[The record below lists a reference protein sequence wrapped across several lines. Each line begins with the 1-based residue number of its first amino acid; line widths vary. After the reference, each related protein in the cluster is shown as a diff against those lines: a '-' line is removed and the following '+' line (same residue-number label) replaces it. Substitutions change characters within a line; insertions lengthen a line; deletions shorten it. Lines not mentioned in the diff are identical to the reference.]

1 MKQIL
6 CFGDSNTYGLIPGT
20 TNQRYGWGTRWTSI
34 LDDKVRTK
42 GYRVIE
48 EGLCGRTT
56 VFDDPFRTE
65 RRGTEMLPA
74 ILESHR
80 PVDTIVLML
89 GTNDCKS
96 VYSATPEVIGQGI
109 EQLLDQINTVNPDA
123 KILLVS
129 PIYLGERIWEEDF
142 DPEFDKNSIEETLK
156 PVYGDN
162 IDPED
167 LVVEGGVVD
176 SEETTEDAD
185 KEDAADTDET
195 SDDTKDAET
204 TEEPE
209 ETEAAEDAE

>member
-1 MKQIL
+1 
-6 CFGDSNTYGLIPGT
+6 
-20 TNQRYGWGTRWTSI
+20 
-34 LDDKVRTK
+34 
-42 GYRVIE
+42 
-48 EGLCGRTT
+48 
-56 VFDDPFRTE
+56 
-65 RRGTEMLPA
+65 MLPA

-142 DPEFDKNSIEETLK
+142 DPEFDKNSIE
-156 PVYGDN
+156 
-162 IDPED
+162 
-167 LVVEGGVVD
+167 GGVVD
-176 SEETTEDAD
+176 SE
-185 KEDAADTDET
+185 
-195 SDDTKDAET
+195 ET

>member
-20 TNQRYGWGTRWTSI
+20 ANQRYGWGTRWTSI

-48 EGLCGRTT
+48 EGLCGGTT

-129 PIYLGERIWEEDF
+129 PIYLGERILIR
-142 DPEFDKNSIEETLK
+142 NSIRILSK
-156 PVYGDN
+156 YHGICPGCMRK
-162 IDPED
+162 
-167 LVVEGGVVD
+167 L
-176 SEETTEDAD
+176 
-185 KEDAADTDET
+185 
-195 SDDTKDAET
+195 
-204 TEEPE
+204 PE
-209 ETEAAEDAE
+209 EEIFLIFRLQNLPDREKPIRSIWMNWDIADLQMQFMKSLQDEA

>member
-109 EQLLDQINTVNPDA
+109 EQLLDQINTVNRML
-123 KILLVS
+123 KYYWYLQSTLGRESGKRIL
-129 PIYLGERIWEEDF
+129 IR
-142 DPEFDKNSIEETLK
+142 NSIRILSK
-156 PVYGDN
+156 YHGICPGCMRK
-162 IDPED
+162 
-167 LVVEGGVVD
+167 
-176 SEETTEDAD
+176 S
-185 KEDAADTDET
+185 
-195 SDDTKDAET
+195 
-204 TEEPE
+204 PE
-209 ETEAAEDAE
+209 EEIFLIFRLQNLPDREKPIRSIWMNWDIADLQMQFMKSLQDEA

>member
-109 EQLLDQINTVNPDA
+109 EQLLDQINTVNPDHGICPGCMR
-123 KILLVS
+123 KSLEEEIFLIFRLQNLPDREK
-129 PIYLGERIWEEDF
+129 PIRSIWMNWD
-142 DPEFDKNSIEETLK
+142 IA
-156 PVYGDN
+156 
-162 IDPED
+162 D
-167 LVVEGGVVD
+167 LQMQFMK
-176 SEETTEDAD
+176 SLQ
-185 KEDAADTDET
+185 DE
-195 SDDTKDAET
+195 A
-204 TEEPE
+204 
-209 ETEAAEDAE
+209 

>member
-20 TNQRYGWGTRWTSI
+20 ANQRYGWGTRWTSI

-129 PIYLGERIWEEDF
+129 PIYLGERILIR
-142 DPEFDKNSIEETLK
+142 NSIRILSK
-156 PVYGDN
+156 YHGICPGCMRK
-162 IDPED
+162 
-167 LVVEGGVVD
+167 
-176 SEETTEDAD
+176 S
-185 KEDAADTDET
+185 
-195 SDDTKDAET
+195 
-204 TEEPE
+204 PE
-209 ETEAAEDAE
+209 EIFLIFRLQNLPDREKPIRSIWMNWDIADLQMQFMKSLQDEA

>member
-20 TNQRYGWGTRWTSI
+20 ANQRYGWGTRWISI

-56 VFDDPFRTE
+56 VFDDPFCTE

-129 PIYLGERIWEEDF
+129 PIYLGERILIR
-142 DPEFDKNSIEETLK
+142 NSIRILSKYHGICPGCMRKSLEEEIFLIFRLQNLPDREK
-156 PVYGDN
+156 PIRSIWMNWD
-162 IDPED
+162 IAD
-167 LVVEGGVVD
+167 LQMQFMK
-176 SEETTEDAD
+176 SLQ
-185 KEDAADTDET
+185 DE
-195 SDDTKDAET
+195 A
-204 TEEPE
+204 
-209 ETEAAEDAE
+209 

>member
-56 VFDDPFRTE
+56 VFDNPFRTE

-129 PIYLGERIWEEDF
+129 PIYLGERILIR
-142 DPEFDKNSIEETLK
+142 NSIRILSK
-156 PVYGDN
+156 CHAICPGCMRK
-162 IDPED
+162 
-167 LVVEGGVVD
+167 
-176 SEETTEDAD
+176 S
-185 KEDAADTDET
+185 
-195 SDDTKDAET
+195 
-204 TEEPE
+204 PE
-209 ETEAAEDAE
+209 EEIFLIFRLQNLPDREKPIRSIWMNWDIADLQMQFMKSLQDEA

>member
-20 TNQRYGWGTRWTSI
+20 ANQRYGWGTRWTSI

-129 PIYLGERIWEEDF
+129 PIYLGERILIR
-142 DPEFDKNSIEETLK
+142 NSIRILSK
-156 PVYGDN
+156 YHGICPGCMRK
-162 IDPED
+162 
-167 LVVEGGVVD
+167 
-176 SEETTEDAD
+176 S
-185 KEDAADTDET
+185 
-195 SDDTKDAET
+195 
-204 TEEPE
+204 PE
-209 ETEAAEDAE
+209 EEIFLIFRLQNLPDREKPIRSIWMNWDIADLQMQFMKSLQYDA

>member
-20 TNQRYGWGTRWTSI
+20 ANQRYGWGTRWTSI

-56 VFDDPFRTE
+56 VFDDPFCTE
-65 RRGTEMLPA
+65 RCGTEMLPA
-74 ILESHR
+74 SLESHR
-80 PVDTIVLML
+80 PVNTIVLML

-129 PIYLGERIWEEDF
+129 PIYIGERILIR
-142 DPEFDKNSIEETLK
+142 NSIRILSK
-156 PVYGDN
+156 YHGICPGCMRK
-162 IDPED
+162 
-167 LVVEGGVVD
+167 
-176 SEETTEDAD
+176 S
-185 KEDAADTDET
+185 
-195 SDDTKDAET
+195 
-204 TEEPE
+204 PE
-209 ETEAAEDAE
+209 EEIFLIFRLQNLPDREKPIRSIWMNWDIADLQMQFMKSLQDEA

>member
-129 PIYLGERIWEEDF
+129 PIYIGERILIR
-142 DPEFDKNSIEETLK
+142 NSIRILSKYHGICPGCMRKSLEEEIFLIFRLQNLPDREK
-156 PVYGDN
+156 PIRSIWMNWD
-162 IDPED
+162 IAD
-167 LVVEGGVVD
+167 LQMQFMK
-176 SEETTEDAD
+176 SLQ
-185 KEDAADTDET
+185 DE
-195 SDDTKDAET
+195 A
-204 TEEPE
+204 
-209 ETEAAEDAE
+209 

>member
-20 TNQRYGWGTRWTSI
+20 ANQRYGWGTRWTSI

-42 GYRVIE
+42 GYRIIE

-129 PIYLGERIWEEDF
+129 PIYLGERILIR
-142 DPEFDKNSIEETLK
+142 NSIRILSK
-156 PVYGDN
+156 YHGICPGCMRK
-162 IDPED
+162 
-167 LVVEGGVVD
+167 
-176 SEETTEDAD
+176 S
-185 KEDAADTDET
+185 
-195 SDDTKDAET
+195 
-204 TEEPE
+204 PE
-209 ETEAAEDAE
+209 EEIFLIFRLQNLPDREKPIRSIWMNWDIADLQMQFMKSLQDEA

>member
-42 GYRVIE
+42 GYRIIE

-129 PIYLGERIWEEDF
+129 PIYIGERILIR
-142 DPEFDKNSIEETLK
+142 NSIRILSK
-156 PVYGDN
+156 YHGICPGCMRK
-162 IDPED
+162 
-167 LVVEGGVVD
+167 
-176 SEETTEDAD
+176 S
-185 KEDAADTDET
+185 
-195 SDDTKDAET
+195 
-204 TEEPE
+204 PE
-209 ETEAAEDAE
+209 EEIFLIFRLQNLPDREKPIRSIWMNWDIADLQMQFMKSLQDEA

>member
-176 SEETTEDAD
+176 SEETTE
-185 KEDAADTDET
+185 
-195 SDDTKDAET
+195 
-204 TEEPE
+204 EPE

>member
-20 TNQRYGWGTRWTSI
+20 ANQRYGWGTRWTSI

-42 GYRVIE
+42 GYRIIE

-129 PIYLGERIWEEDF
+129 PIYLGERILIR
-142 DPEFDKNSIEETLK
+142 NSIRIL
-156 PVYGDN
+156 
-162 IDPED
+162 
-167 LVVEGGVVD
+167 
-176 SEETTEDAD
+176 SEYHGICPGCMR
-185 KEDAADTDET
+185 K
-195 SDDTKDAET
+195 S
-204 TEEPE
+204 PE
-209 ETEAAEDAE
+209 EEIFLIFRLQNLPDREKPIRSIWMNWDIADLQMQFMKSLQDEA

>member
-109 EQLLDQINTVNPDA
+109 EQLLDQINTVNPD
-123 KILLVS
+123 
-129 PIYLGERIWEEDF
+129 DF
-142 DPEFDKNSIEETLK
+142 DPEFDKNSIEVSWNL
-156 PVYGDN
+156 PRVYEKIARRRN
-162 IDPED
+162 ISYLPA
-167 LVVEGGVVD
+167 
-176 SEETTEDAD
+176 SEFARPGEADQEHLDELGHSRLADAIYE
-185 KEDAADTDET
+185 KLAG
-195 SDDTKDAET
+195 
-204 TEEPE
+204 
-209 ETEAAEDAE
+209 

>member
-96 VYSATPEVIGQGI
+96 VYSATPEVIGQ
-109 EQLLDQINTVNPDA
+109 DA

-142 DPEFDKNSIEETLK
+142 DPEFDKNSIEVSCNL
-156 PVYGDN
+156 PRVYEKIARRRN
-162 IDPED
+162 ISYLPA
-167 LVVEGGVVD
+167 
-176 SEETTEDAD
+176 SEFARPGEADQEHLDELGHSRLADAIYE
-185 KEDAADTDET
+185 KLAG
-195 SDDTKDAET
+195 
-204 TEEPE
+204 
-209 ETEAAEDAE
+209 

>member
-20 TNQRYGWGTRWTSI
+20 ANQRYGWGTRWTSI

-109 EQLLDQINTVNPDA
+109 EQLLSKYHGIC
-123 KILLVS
+123 
-129 PIYLGERIWEEDF
+129 LGCMR
-142 DPEFDKNSIEETLK
+142 KS
-156 PVYGDN
+156 
-162 IDPED
+162 
-167 LVVEGGVVD
+167 
-176 SEETTEDAD
+176 
-185 KEDAADTDET
+185 
-195 SDDTKDAET
+195 
-204 TEEPE
+204 PE
-209 ETEAAEDAE
+209 EEIFLIFRLQNLPDREKPIRSIWMNWDIADLQMQFMKSLQDEA

>member
-20 TNQRYGWGTRWTSI
+20 ANQRYGWGTRWTSI

-42 GYRVIE
+42 GYRIIE

-129 PIYLGERIWEEDF
+129 PIYIGERILIR
-142 DPEFDKNSIEETLK
+142 NSIRILSK
-156 PVYGDN
+156 CHAICPGCMRK
-162 IDPED
+162 
-167 LVVEGGVVD
+167 
-176 SEETTEDAD
+176 S
-185 KEDAADTDET
+185 
-195 SDDTKDAET
+195 
-204 TEEPE
+204 PE
-209 ETEAAEDAE
+209 EEIFLIFRLQNLPDREKPIRSIWMNWDIADLQMQFMKSLQDEA

>member
-20 TNQRYGWGTRWTSI
+20 ANQRYGWGTRWTSI

-48 EGLCGRTT
+48 EGLCGGTT

-129 PIYLGERIWEEDF
+129 PIYLGERILIR
-142 DPEFDKNSIEETLK
+142 NSIRILSK
-156 PVYGDN
+156 YHGICPGCMRK
-162 IDPED
+162 
-167 LVVEGGVVD
+167 
-176 SEETTEDAD
+176 S
-185 KEDAADTDET
+185 
-195 SDDTKDAET
+195 
-204 TEEPE
+204 PE
-209 ETEAAEDAE
+209 EEIFLIFRLQNLPDREKPIRSIWMNWDIADLQMQFMKSLQDEA

>member
-109 EQLLDQINTVNPDA
+109 EQLSD
-123 KILLVS
+123 
-129 PIYLGERIWEEDF
+129 
-142 DPEFDKNSIEETLK
+142 
-156 PVYGDN
+156 
-162 IDPED
+162 
-167 LVVEGGVVD
+167 VVQGTASS
-176 SEETTEDAD
+176 SEENTAISINLAEG
-185 KEDAADTDET
+185 AAKMHDRVNVF
-195 SDDTKDAET
+195 KLF
-204 TEEPE
+204 
-209 ETEAAEDAE
+209 

>member
-20 TNQRYGWGTRWTSI
+20 ANQRYGWGTRWTSI

-56 VFDDPFRTE
+56 VFDDPFCTE

-129 PIYLGERIWEEDF
+129 PIYLGERILIR
-142 DPEFDKNSIEETLK
+142 NSIRILSK
-156 PVYGDN
+156 YHGICPGCMRK
-162 IDPED
+162 
-167 LVVEGGVVD
+167 
-176 SEETTEDAD
+176 S
-185 KEDAADTDET
+185 
-195 SDDTKDAET
+195 
-204 TEEPE
+204 PE
-209 ETEAAEDAE
+209 EEIFLIFRLQNLPDREKPIRSIWMNWDIADLQMQFMKGLQDEA

>member
-20 TNQRYGWGTRWTSI
+20 ANQRYGWGTRWTSI

-129 PIYLGERIWEEDF
+129 PIYLGERILIR
-142 DPEFDKNSIEETLK
+142 NSIRILSKYHGICPGCMRKSLEEEIFLIFRLQNLPDREK
-156 PVYGDN
+156 PIRSIWMNWD
-162 IDPED
+162 IAD
-167 LVVEGGVVD
+167 LQMQFMK
-176 SEETTEDAD
+176 SLQ
-185 KEDAADTDET
+185 DE
-195 SDDTKDAET
+195 A
-204 TEEPE
+204 
-209 ETEAAEDAE
+209 

>member
-129 PIYLGERIWEEDF
+129 PIYLGERILIR
-142 DPEFDKNSIEETLK
+142 NSIRILSKYHGICPGCMRKSLEEEIFLIFRLQNLPDREK
-156 PVYGDN
+156 PIRSIWMNWD
-162 IDPED
+162 IAD
-167 LVVEGGVVD
+167 LQMQFMK
-176 SEETTEDAD
+176 SLQ
-185 KEDAADTDET
+185 DE
-195 SDDTKDAET
+195 A
-204 TEEPE
+204 
-209 ETEAAEDAE
+209 

>member
-129 PIYLGERIWEEDF
+129 PIYIGERILIR
-142 DPEFDKNSIEETLK
+142 NSIRILSK
-156 PVYGDN
+156 YHGICPGCMRK
-162 IDPED
+162 
-167 LVVEGGVVD
+167 
-176 SEETTEDAD
+176 S
-185 KEDAADTDET
+185 
-195 SDDTKDAET
+195 
-204 TEEPE
+204 PE
-209 ETEAAEDAE
+209 EEIFLIFRLQNLPDREKPIRSIWMNWDIADLQMQFMKSLQDEA

>member
-129 PIYLGERIWEEDF
+129 PIYLGERILIR
-142 DPEFDKNSIEETLK
+142 NSIRILSK
-156 PVYGDN
+156 YHGICPGCMRK
-162 IDPED
+162 
-167 LVVEGGVVD
+167 
-176 SEETTEDAD
+176 S
-185 KEDAADTDET
+185 
-195 SDDTKDAET
+195 
-204 TEEPE
+204 PE
-209 ETEAAEDAE
+209 EEIFLIFRLQNLPDREKPIRSIWMNWDIADLQMQFMKSLQDEA

>member
-56 VFDDPFRTE
+56 VFDNPFRTE

-129 PIYLGERIWEEDF
+129 PIYLGERILIR
-142 DPEFDKNSIEETLK
+142 NSIRILSKYHGICPGCMRKSLEEEIFLIFRLQNLPDREK
-156 PVYGDN
+156 PIRSIWMNWD
-162 IDPED
+162 IAD
-167 LVVEGGVVD
+167 LQMQFMK
-176 SEETTEDAD
+176 SLQ
-185 KEDAADTDET
+185 DE
-195 SDDTKDAET
+195 A
-204 TEEPE
+204 
-209 ETEAAEDAE
+209 

>member
-20 TNQRYGWGTRWTSI
+20 ANQRYGWGTRWTSI

-42 GYRVIE
+42 GYRIIE

-129 PIYLGERIWEEDF
+129 PIYIGERILIR
-142 DPEFDKNSIEETLK
+142 NSIRILSK
-156 PVYGDN
+156 YHGICPGCMRK
-162 IDPED
+162 
-167 LVVEGGVVD
+167 
-176 SEETTEDAD
+176 S
-185 KEDAADTDET
+185 
-195 SDDTKDAET
+195 
-204 TEEPE
+204 PE
-209 ETEAAEDAE
+209 EEIFLTFRLRNLPGLVKQIRSIWMSWDIADLQMQFMKSLQDEA

>member
-129 PIYLGERIWEEDF
+129 PIYLGRESGKRILIR
-142 DPEFDKNSIEETLK
+142 NSIRILSK
-156 PVYGDN
+156 YHGICPGCMRK
-162 IDPED
+162 
-167 LVVEGGVVD
+167 
-176 SEETTEDAD
+176 S
-185 KEDAADTDET
+185 
-195 SDDTKDAET
+195 
-204 TEEPE
+204 PE
-209 ETEAAEDAE
+209 EEIFLIFRLQNLPDREKPIRSIWMNWDIADLQMQFMKSLQDEA